1 MGSGSALA
9 RAARPRMVRVEN
21 VEGCILIGK
30 RRPGGLCGGFG
41 ICLSSRK
48 GRRVIGSDDVASD
61 IR

>member
-1 MGSGSALA
+1 MGSGRALV
-9 RAARPRMVRVEN
+9 RAARARMGRMVIVE
-21 VEGCILIGK
+21 ECILIGK

-48 GRRVIGSDDVASD
+48 GRMVIGSDDVASD